1 MNAALPRRAN
11 NRRNPEKEIRKLK
24 ETETSLPDSSYYKQ
38 RSALHNPQNHLQT
51 ISTLS
56 KARIQSGEV
65 GMKKLSEDFFSE
77 EKQLDDEF
85 DDLCTRLL
93 HIDPPT
99 TLIERIMHSVHELPP
114 QEADELQEVGLIVLH
129 NGVPPS

>member
-1 MNAALPRRAN
+1 
-11 NRRNPEKEIRKLK
+11 
-24 ETETSLPDSSYYKQ
+24 
-38 RSALHNPQNHLQT
+38 
-51 ISTLS
+51 
-56 KARIQSGEV
+56 
-65 GMKKLSEDFFSE
+65 MKKLSEDFFSE